1 MMDRWSDG
9 GTVSLFSTYPS
20 TLSSLSTQSIC
31 LVYSSIH
38 PYIHTYIH
46 IRAFIRLNVAIT
58 DMLTCGGQAIRGT
71 DGTRHARG
79 WHAYGARAA
88 VWGLAGKPPCAAART
103 ARRRL
108 VRKRPAKG
116 PGAYVSARMLTHCS
130 LVLAVSACM
139 NLSLAKLPS
148 EK

>member
-1 MMDRWSDG
+1 MDRWSDG
-9 GTVSLFSTYPS
+9 GTVSRFSTYPS

-58 DMLTCGGQAIRGT
+58 DMFTCGGQAIRGT

-79 WHAYGARAA
+79 WHAYGACAA
-88 VWGLAGKPPCAAART
+88 VWGLAGKPPCAAGTYGTQEAGEEAGAHDPEKDQQKAPGRT
-103 ARRRL
+103 CQH
-108 VRKRPAKG
+108 G
-116 PGAYVSARMLTHCS
+116 C
-130 LVLAVSACM
+130 
-139 NLSLAKLPS
+139 
-148 EK
+148 